1 MGGETVSETDEHIH
15 ADSLPFDCL
24 KMQTR
29 THGCTHAHRQT
40 HLLSAAGRIWSLFKS
55 LNYSWL
61 KIHGEPFIWKLGA
74 VQAALWC
81 LIGLKVANPLNKSGR
96 RVAAACVLWMRM
108 WVFTTHQPFI
118 SRSFSLSLYCPAFV
132 YCTMTVEPQKV
143 RAENMLYLWYAVI
156 LWKEQD
162 LETQPT
168 FVLTFGLCTSF
179 LVALNWELW
188 KIICLS
194 YDTGAF
200 FGRVAGGGVHCWR
213 STAD

>member
-1 MGGETVSETDEHIH
+1 
-15 ADSLPFDCL
+15 
-24 KMQTR
+24 MQTR
-29 THGCTHAHRQT
+29 THGRAHAHRQT

-118 SRSFSLSLYCPAFV
+118 SLSLSLFLYCPAFV

-156 LWKEQD
+156 LWKQQD

-168 FVLTFGLCTSF
+168 FVLVFGRSMSVVSGGSGF
-179 LVALNWELW
+179 EL
-188 KIICLS
+188 
-194 YDTGAF
+194 GAVENHLPVLWHWWF
-200 FGRVAGGGVHCWR
+200 FGRVVGGGLHCWR
-213 STAD
+213 STTD